1 MLKLFIP
8 CDSVAR
14 AVGADHLAAALAA
27 EAERR
32 QIALQILRTSSR
44 GLYWLEPLV
53 ELDSAAG
60 RLGFGPVAVEDTASL
75 LDALATDPASHPLA
89 LGLVEQIPYLKT
101 QQRLLFARAGITRPL
116 SLDDYR
122 SHGGFDGLAKA
133 ALMDGADVVAA
144 VLDSGL
150 RGRGGA
156 AFPAGIKWRTVR
168 DAPAGQKYVVCNAD
182 EGDSGTFADRMLMEG
197 DPFLLIEGMIIAGLA
212 VGASKGYIYVRSEYP
227 DSVRALNEAVLLA
240 REAGYLDATGS
251 GVAFD
256 LEVRVG
262 AGAYICGEETA
273 LLESLEGKRGIVRAK
288 PPLPALEGLFGQPT
302 LVHNVLTLASVPII
316 LAKGAP
322 FYRDFG
328 MGRSLGTLPFQ
339 LAGNV
344 RQGGL
349 VERAFGLT
357 LRELVEG
364 YGGGTASG
372 RPLKAAQV
380 GGPLG
385 AWVPPSQFDT
395 PLDYEAFAALGAMIG
410 HGGVVVADDTLNMA
424 GMARFAMQFCAEESC
439 GKCTPCRIGSTRGVE
454 VVERLIASSDPAYRQ
469 EQADLLRDLC
479 DTLQYGSLCAM
490 GGMTSYPVAS
500 ALKHFPADFGLASP
514 EAAQ

>member
-1 MLKLFIP
+1 SM
-8 CDSVAR
+8 
-14 AVGADHLAAALAA
+14 
-27 EAERR
+27 
-32 QIALQILRTSSR
+32 
-44 GLYWLEPLV
+44 
-53 ELDSAAG
+53 
-60 RLGFGPVAVEDTASL
+60 
-75 LDALATDPASHPLA
+75 
-89 LGLVEQIPYLKT
+89 
-101 QQRLLFARAGITRPL
+101 
-116 SLDDYR
+116 
-122 SHGGFDGLAKA
+122 
-133 ALMDGADVVAA
+133 
-144 VLDSGL
+144 
-150 RGRGGA
+150 
-156 AFPAGIKWRTVR
+156 
-168 DAPAGQKYVVCNAD
+168 
-182 EGDSGTFADRMLMEG
+182 
-197 DPFLLIEGMIIAGLA
+197 
-212 VGASKGYIYVRSEYP
+212 
-227 DSVRALNEAVLLA
+227 
-240 REAGYLDATGS
+240 
-251 GVAFD
+251 
-256 LEVRVG
+256 
-262 AGAYICGEETA
+262 
-273 LLESLEGKRGIVRAK
+273 
-288 PPLPALEGLFGQPT
+288 
-302 LVHNVLTLASVPII
+302 PII